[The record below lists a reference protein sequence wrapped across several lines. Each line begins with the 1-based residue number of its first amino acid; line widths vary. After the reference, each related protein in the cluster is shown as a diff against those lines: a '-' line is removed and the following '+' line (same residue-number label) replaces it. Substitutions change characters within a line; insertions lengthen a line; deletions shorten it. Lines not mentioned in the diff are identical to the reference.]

1 MKYEYV
7 DLFET
12 GQYGGLY
19 IVMYRDT
26 INGDSMEIYAL
37 PKNTHAITDGLDG
50 HPPKNKDMV
59 KVYGRALRR
68 THLLG
73 GATYSNEPQWLHEG
87 RWKEDFEKLVAE
99 KLTNL
104 EQKRILRKAEIEA
117 KEKLERQR
125 IKKILDSY

>member
-1 MKYEYV
+1 MNYDI

-19 IVMYRDT
+19 VVIYRDH

-37 PKNTHAITDGLDG
+37 PNNTHAITDGLDG

-59 KVYGRALRR
+59 KVYGKALRK
-68 THLLG
+68 TDLLG
-73 GATYSNEPQWLHEG
+73 GVTYSNECHWLHEG

-99 KLTNL
+99 KLAIL
-104 EQKRILRKAEIEA
+104 KQKRILHKAEIEA
-117 KEKLERQR
+117 KEKLEQQR
-125 IKKILDSY
+125 IKRILDSY